1 MEFNPWP
8 GKIPQATELLSPH
21 SRAQELQL
29 RNPALHLPKPAHLE
43 PVPYNMRSRRNER
56 PTHRNKRT
64 EAPAHCNLRRP
75 LQSNKDPVQP
85 KMKIK
90 LKEKKNTKCK
100 EGVNE
105 LVSVVLILLHLLN
118 KNLPHSEVP

>member
-29 RNPALHLPKPAHLE
+29 WNPCAAAIEACTPRASQHEKPSQREAHTPQQKNGGPCSLQLEKALAKQQRPSTAK
-43 PVPYNMRSRRNER
+43 NE
-56 PTHRNKRT
+56 NKVKR
-64 EAPAHCNLRRP
+64 
-75 LQSNKDPVQP
+75 K
-85 KMKIK
+85 
-90 LKEKKNTKCK
+90 KKNTKRK
-100 EGVNE
+100 EGPTA